1 MLGLIIAYFHEYLT
15 VLDIDKDADMESS
28 DAHTEPDSPSIGNSN
43 SSDLPLSA
51 PSTSPIGTH
60 PSTPSLT
67 SVPLTI
73 EDRLTQLQCTLVQIN
88 AERESLSTS
97 LKSARR
103 DSQKA
108 DAALRSEIDTLKRA
122 SERHAAAD
130 HRAKQKILSL
140 QEAIKRAQ
148 NATRETEELTTE
160 IQGILPGMNEK
171 CSEKEEAYNKFKSE
185 ADRARTER
193 ELEAEKEK
201 KRLDSMKNELIVLG
215 NKLEK
220 LNGKKEKLENVVITD
235 LEEQL
240 KDIEREVEEA
250 ESDSHVN
257 IYAPATDGQKSKEDE
272 HAPAALELKLDHSH
286 SQSHSLSH
294 LPTQRMRHQTNTAGT
309 INRPSPVPIQRPS
322 ASDAPFGQLWAHPA
336 SPRPPHAQTHNQ
348 RSSSVHHQTPILLT
362 NPRRRKS
369 SVSTPPHSQ
378 LQTSNSSPSTSL
390 ATMASAA
397 ISTLSSKA
405 PAFEP
410 GRPLKTVGIGAA
422 MSTGFGKSSTA
433 IQRPSASG
441 TVRIPVIGV
450 RDSQAQANPALQRAG
465 VHGHFDGSRT

>member
-1 MLGLIIAYFHEYLT
+1 
-15 VLDIDKDADMESS
+15 MEPS
-28 DAHTEPDSPSIGNSN
+28 DVHTEPDSPSLGNSN
-43 SSDLPLSA
+43 SSDLPLST
-51 PSTSPIGTH
+51 PSSSPIGTH

-73 EDRLTQLQCTLVQIN
+73 EDRLAQLQCTLVQIN
-88 AERESLSTS
+88 TERESLSTS

-108 DAALRSEIDTLKRA
+108 DAALRSEIDALKRA
-122 SERHAAAD
+122 SERHSAAD

-148 NATRETEELTTE
+148 TVTRETEELITE
-160 IQGILPGMNEK
+160 IRVVLPGMNEK
-171 CSEKEEAYNKFKSE
+171 CNEKEEAYNKFKSE

-193 ELEAEKEK
+193 ELETEKEK

-220 LNGKKEKLENVVITD
+220 LNGKKEKLENGVIPEF
-235 LEEQL
+235 EEQL
-240 KDIEREVEEA
+240 KDIEREVENA
-250 ESDSHVN
+250 GDFYVN
-257 IYAPATDGQKSKEDE
+257 TYAPATDGQEPKEDE
-272 HAPAALELKLDHSH
+272 HATAALDPKLDHSH
-286 SQSHSLSH
+286 SHSLPY
-294 LPTQRMRHQTNTAGT
+294 LPTQRMRHQT
-309 INRPSPVPIQRPS
+309 ISISRPSPVPIQRPPPG
-322 ASDAPFGQLWAHPA
+322 DAPFGQLWTHPA
-336 SPRPPHAQTHNQ
+336 SPHPPQAQTHNQ

-369 SVSTPPHSQ
+369 SVSTPPYSQ
-378 LQTSNSSPSTSL
+378 LQTSNSSPPTSL
-390 ATMASAA
+390 ATIASAA

-410 GRPLKTVGIGAA
+410 GRPLKTVGVGAA
-422 MSTGFGKSSTA
+422 MTTGFGSSPMA
-433 IQRPSASG
+433 IQRPSAAG
-441 TVRIPVIGV
+441 TVRMPVIGV
-450 RDSQAQANPALQRAG
+450 RDPQAQANPAFQRAG